1 MSLTRRPGPQSPE
14 HCGRNMFPPGLQF
27 GSTLRAHSHKIM
39 PCQHSTAR
47 WPPGRGRA
55 LPQCTGYRNHNNLRG
70 HNISAHRRHT
80 PHILA
85 HSTSTPQRR
94 TLQRYDNSPALAANP
109 RARATIPSA
118 GRKQQKGK
126 KRPESRFQAANSNKA
141 SRLKPSRLI
150 SRRPRVLRPLEAAL
164 LERVANIHSVKTCMD
179 RKRGRHL
186 MLCKAKAV

>member
-1 MSLTRRPGPQSPE
+1 
-14 HCGRNMFPPGLQF
+14 MFPPGLQF

-80 PHILA
+80 PHTQA
-85 HSTSTPQRR
+85 HSTSTPQRG
-94 TLQRYDNSPALAANP
+94 TLQRHDNRSALAANP
-109 RARATIPSA
+109 RARATTPSA
-118 GRKQQKGK
+118 GRKQQKK
-126 KRPESRFQAANSNKA
+126 KRPESRFQAVFSNKA
-141 SRLKPSRLI
+141 SRQKPSRLI
-150 SRRPRVLRPLEAAL
+150 GRRPRALLPRDAAL
-164 LERVANIHSVKTCMD
+164 LERVANIHRVNTCMD